1 MSPSKLTVALPTS
14 TFLPSIGGV
23 EIGLHNIARQLSYS
37 GHQAVVIGPA
47 SHVYKLR
54 KLGATLPYRLV
65 AFPPKTLALSSLSPD
80 LATILL
86 SNYFKLLQWKYKF
99 DIWHGTVGYPVG
111 VALARFGS
119 SKVPH
124 IIRCAG
130 DDIQID
136 RKINY
141 GMRINPKV
149 DELVKKWLPQSDA
162 MVAIT
167 PSMQQEYENIGIA
180 GSKILQIPN
189 GVNLERFKKSKAPA
203 TIRKKY
209 NLPQD
214 AFLFLT
220 VGRNHP
226 KKGFRDLIQASSRL
240 NEISTKPFAVAIAGA
255 GTSSLSKFIAQKGL
269 SDKMFCLGEINSS
282 PKDLNSIEWPSDDL
296 VNLYHSADAF
306 VFPSHIESFG
316 IALVEAMASSLPII
330 TTNGPGC
337 IDVVKNG
344 TFGAVVPVGDT
355 SALAMTM
362 HNFQTDKA
370 LRTHYIKAANQRAK
384 HFSWNVVVAKY
395 VAAYRTLIDDR

>member
-1 MSPSKLTVALPTS
+1 MASDRLTVALPTS

-23 EIGLHNIARQLSYS
+23 EIGLHNIALGLCSR
-37 GHQAVVIGPA
+37 GHRPVVIAPA

-54 KLGATLPYRLV
+54 KLTTPLPYSLV
-65 AFPPKTLALSSLSPD
+65 AFPPKTLSLSRLSPD

-86 SNYFKLLQWKYKF
+86 SNYFKLLQWKFKF

-111 VALARFGS
+111 VALTRFGS
-119 SKVPH
+119 NEVPH

-141 GMRINPKV
+141 GMRLDPKV
-149 DELVKKWLPQSDA
+149 DGLVKKWLPRAKA

-167 PSMQQEYENIGIA
+167 ASMEKEYENIGIA
-180 GSKILQIPN
+180 SSKILQIPN
-189 GVNLERFKKSKAPA
+189 GVNLERFSRSKAPT

-214 AFLFLT
+214 TFLFLT

-226 KKGFRDLIQASSRL
+226 KKGFDDLIQASSRL

-255 GTSSLSKFIAQKGL
+255 KTGSLSKLIAHRGL
-269 SDKMFCLGEINSS
+269 SDKIFCLGEIASSSKGANSM
-282 PKDLNSIEWPSDDL
+282 EWPSDDL

-316 IALVEAMASSLPII
+316 IALVEAMAASLPII
-330 TTNGPGC
+330 TTDGPGC
-337 IDVVKNG
+337 VDVVGGG

-355 SALAMTM
+355 SSLAMTM
-362 HNFQTDKA
+362 HRFQTDKV
-370 LRTHYIKAANQRAK
+370 LRTHYIKAAKQRAND
-384 HFSWNVVVAKY
+384 FSWDVIVDKY
-395 VAAYRTLIDDR
+395 VAAYHTLIAGN